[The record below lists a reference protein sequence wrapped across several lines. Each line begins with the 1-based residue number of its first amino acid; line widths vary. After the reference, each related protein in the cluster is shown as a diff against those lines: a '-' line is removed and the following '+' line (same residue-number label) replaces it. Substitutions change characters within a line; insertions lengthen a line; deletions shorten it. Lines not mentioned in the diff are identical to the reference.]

1 MHATHLGAPRS
12 RPNADTKKPGSD
24 APGLF
29 DYQRFRLPVMPPVA
43 VPAIIR
49 AAVVG
54 VGPGSVIVSG
64 GVIVAVIAIAWSISI
79 TIARSISIIRP
90 LPAGDGARGQCAGSQ
105 AERQSGAKK
114 PPSPRLSRRGHGGC
128 ADGGNRRQNR

>member
-12 RPNADTKKPGSD
+12 RPNADTKKPGRG

-29 DYQRFRLPVMPPVA
+29 DSQGLEYPVFPPVG
-43 VPAIIR
+43 VPEKIR

-90 LPAGDGARGQCAGSQ
+90 VPAGDGARGQGAGSQ
-105 AERQSGAKK
+105 AERH
-114 PPSPRLSRRGHGGC
+114 SR
-128 ADGGNRRQNR
+128 